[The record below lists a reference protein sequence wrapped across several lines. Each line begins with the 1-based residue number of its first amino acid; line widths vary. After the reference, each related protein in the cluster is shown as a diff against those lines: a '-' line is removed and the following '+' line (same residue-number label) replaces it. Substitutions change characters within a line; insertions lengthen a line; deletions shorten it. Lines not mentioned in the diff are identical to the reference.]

1 MAEGG
6 NYQNANPVVYEIAPV
21 DRKEE
26 TYEYGDEEEREEMTA
41 EEIFGSIFVRDLL
54 TLCQNIFDQLMIQNT
69 H

>member
-1 MAEGG
+1 MEEGG

-41 EEIFGSIFVRDLL
+41 EEIFGSIFVPV
-54 TLCQNIFDQLMIQNT
+54 FV
-69 H
+69 